1 MTVSREHLFYP
12 PRVNARSGLV
22 SMHNKLFYKKS
33 RTATWRSFFHVFFW
47 K

>member
-22 SMHNKLFYKKS
+22 SMHNNLIFLI
-33 RTATWRSFFHVFFW
+33 
-47 K
+47 